1 MILGAILLF
10 IAASLNIVLGAMYYM
25 ARNYGTEDTVH
36 PNVFCALMLVE
47 DLCWMGAVVKL
58 IMVAIA

>member
-10 IAASLNIVLGAMYYM
+10 IAASLNVVLGAMYYM
-25 ARNYGTEDTVH
+25 ARNYGSEDTVH

-47 DLCWMGAVVKL
+47 DLCWVVATMKL
-58 IMVAIA
+58 IMVAIT

>member
-10 IAASLNIVLGAMYYM
+10 IAASLNVVLGAMYYM
-25 ARNYGTEDTVH
+25 ARNYGMEDTVH

-58 IMVAIA
+58 MMVAIT

>member
-25 ARNYGTEDTVH
+25 ARNYGSEDTVH

-47 DLCWMGAVVKL
+47 DLCWAGAMMKL

>member
-10 IAASLNIVLGAMYYM
+10 IAAGLNIVLAAMYFM
-25 ARNYGTEDTVH
+25 ARNYGPEDAVH

-47 DLCWMGAVVKL
+47 DLCWMGAMVKL

>member
-10 IAASLNIVLGAMYYM
+10 IAASLNVVLGAMYYM

-47 DLCWMGAVVKL
+47 NLCWMGAVVKL
-58 IMVAIA
+58 IMVAIT

>member
-10 IAASLNIVLGAMYYM
+10 IAASLNVVLGAMYYM
-25 ARNYGTEDTVH
+25 ARNYGPEDTVP
-36 PNVFCALMLVE
+36 PNVFCLLILVE
-47 DLCWMGAVVKL
+47 DLCWAGAMVKL

>member
-10 IAASLNIVLGAMYYM
+10 IAVSLNIVLCAMYYM

-47 DLCWMGAVVKL
+47 NLCWMGAT
-58 IMVAIA
+58 MAAII